1 MPSGSDD
8 RIDTLRRKITGLHA
22 LASNRSATSAEA
34 ASARQTAQRLERELA
49 QLLDQASKPPD
60 DETNEPVSYRA
71 APPSSARWPEPTART
86 RAPRTR
92 GIQRPSL
99 EPIDPAP
106 NGWLSKIA
114 FTIPP
119 LLVLAGFLV
128 YRVQHEQELKR
139 AAAERVAAA
148 ERAAA
153 QPLAAQPLTAQPL
166 AAQPLAQH
174 QVQPSSAAYCEQA
187 ERELKGSFASSSRRW
202 SPQLTFLSFA
212 PRGCSGSFV
221 LQRELAP
228 RERRPNG
235 AGFEAERSLSQR
247 KLCGEAL
254 SRSALVEHGGVFSF
268 RVHDRMGQLLT
279 EFQID
284 GRSCDA
290 SPSADGAHEPPSPR
304 R

>member
-22 LASNRSATSAEA
+22 LASNRSATAAEA
-34 ASARQTAQRLERELA
+34 ASARQTAHRLELELA

-60 DETNEPVSYRA
+60 DDTSEPVSYRA

-86 RAPRTR
+86 RAWQARD
-92 GIQRPSL
+92 IQRPSL
-99 EPIDPAP
+99 EALDPAP
-106 NGWLSKIA
+106 KGWLSKIA

-119 LLVLAGFLV
+119 LLLLAGFQV
-128 YRVQHEQELKR
+128 YRVQHDQELKR
-139 AAAERVAAA
+139 AAA

-153 QPLAAQPLTAQPL
+153 QPLAVQPL
-166 AAQPLAQH
+166 AAQPLVQQ
-174 QVQPSSAAYCEQA
+174 QVGPSSAAYCEQA
-187 ERELKGSFASSSRRW
+187 ERELKRSFASSPRRW

-221 LQRELAP
+221 VQRELPP
-228 RERRPNG
+228 RERRPSG
-235 AGFEAERSLSQR
+235 AGFEAERSLSER

-254 SRSALVEHGGVFSF
+254 TRSALVEHGGVFSF
-268 RVHDRMGQLLT
+268 RVHDRMGKLVS

-284 GRSCDA
+284 GRSCEA
-290 SPSADGAHEPPSPR
+290 SPGAGSAER
-304 R
+304 